1 MSWSSA
7 SHNSTHSSV
16 LASISGFLLF
26 SFRRPSFSND
36 CIEGKV
42 LVGSSMELDPSSS
55 SAISPSSADKSSL
68 VLFLCNFGEWAQGRD
83 SGVWSTE
90 VNGEI
95 VISSNSSTDIG
106 RSLYGVHLACWI
118 KSVLLGNN
126 CDKSSFLTMSGLQ
139 TPSKPIAS
147 STI

>member
-7 SHNSTHSSV
+7 SHNSTHS
-16 LASISGFLLF
+16 LLLTDISGFLLF
-26 SFRRPSFSND
+26 NFRRPSFSND

-68 VLFLCNFGEWAQGRD
+68 VLFLRDFGEWARGRG

-106 RSLYGVHLACWI
+106 RSLYGVRLACWI
-118 KSVLLGNN
+118 KSALSRNN
-126 CDKSSFLTMSGLQ
+126 RDKSSFPKCLVSRHHQSLL
-139 TPSKPIAS
+139 PARP
-147 STI
+147 

>member
-7 SHNSTHSSV
+7 SHNSTHSSL
-16 LASISGFLLF
+16 LADISGFLLF
-26 SFRRPSFSND
+26 NFRRPSFSND

-68 VLFLCNFGEWAQGRD
+68 VLFLRGLGEWARGRG
-83 SGVWSTE
+83 SGKLLNE
-90 VNGEI
+90 ENREI

-106 RSLYGVHLACWI
+106 SSLYGVRLACWI
-118 KSVLLGNN
+118 KSVLSGNN
-126 CDKSSFLTMSGLQ
+126 
-139 TPSKPIAS
+139 
-147 STI
+147 